1 MLVALTDPIE
11 PAGEAILRAAGHETA
26 MLPRGGDMA
35 ALRALC
41 AAAEAVIVRRKLPDD
56 LVEASPRLL
65 AAVRHGVGVDLI
77 PVERC
82 TARGVLVANVP
93 GANANAVAEF
103 VVAQVF
109 AAARHAEAMHAAL
122 LAAGW
127 ETARAR
133 SGAATE
139 LTGKTL
145 GIVGVGAIGTRLAE
159 IAHHGFRMRVLG
171 HRRNPAGL
179 PPHIAHADL
188 PTLFGESDYVALAC
202 PLTEETRGLASAAL
216 IGRMKPGAWLL
227 NVSRGAVVDEDALA
241 AALRERRIGGA
252 ALDVFA
258 VQPLA
263 PDHPLRSLPNVL
275 LTPHA
280 AGLTRES
287 VARMSTVSAEE
298 VVRALRGERPRNF
311 INPEVW
317 PAAQARRRALG
328 HATPQG
334 GAP

>member
-11 PAGEAILRAAGHETA
+11 PAGEAILRAAGHETT
-26 MLPRGGDMA
+26 LPQGGDEA

-41 AAAEAVIVRRKLPDD
+41 AAADAVIVRRKLPDD

-93 GANANAVAEF
+93 GANADAVAEF
-103 VVAQVF
+103 AVAQML
-109 AAARHAEAMHAAL
+109 AIARHAEAMHTEL
-122 LAAGW
+122 SAAGW
-127 ETARAR
+127 DTARAR
-133 SGAATE
+133 AGAAAE

-145 GIVGVGAIGTRLAE
+145 GIVGVGAIGARLAE

-171 HRRNPAGL
+171 YRRNPAGL
-179 PPHIAHADL
+179 PPYVTAADL
-188 PTLFGESDYVALAC
+188 PILFAESDYVALAC
-202 PLTEETRGLASAAL
+202 PLTEATRGLASAAL
-216 IGRMKPGAWLL
+216 LARMKPGAWLL
-227 NVSRGAVVDEDALA
+227 NVSRGAVVDEDALL
-241 AALRERRIGGA
+241 AALRQRRIGGA
-252 ALDVFA
+252 ALDVYA

-287 VARMSTVSAEE
+287 MEQMSTVSAEE
-298 VVRALRGERPRNF
+298 VVRVLRGERPRNF

-328 HATPQG
+328 HAMPE
-334 GAP
+334 GAAP